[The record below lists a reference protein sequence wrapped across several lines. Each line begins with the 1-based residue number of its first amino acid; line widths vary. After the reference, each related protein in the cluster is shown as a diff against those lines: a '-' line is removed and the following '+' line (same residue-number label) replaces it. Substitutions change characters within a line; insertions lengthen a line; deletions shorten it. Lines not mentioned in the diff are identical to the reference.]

1 MKIEKA
7 KKELL
12 ERYVTVVL
20 RTAAQEKI
28 EDVAAALFRGGL
40 SSFEVTFESPL
51 AAQSI
56 KKLKA
61 LGQDWLVGAGTV
73 LDLESAKTA
82 IEAGADFIFC
92 PHLDL
97 ELLHFAKERDILLIP
112 GILTPS
118 ELVLAW
124 QNGASLVKVFP
135 ASLLG
140 SGYLKALRGPFPD
153 LKCIPTGG
161 ISADNIL
168 DFIKAGASGIGMGG
182 ALVDKKA
189 IGDENWEALTAEAKK
204 IKEIIISQD
213 RLR

>member
-1 MKIEKA
+1 MKAEKA
-7 KKELL
+7 TEELL
-12 ERYVTVVL
+12 ERQVTVVL

-28 EDVAAALFRGGL
+28 EDVASALFQGGL

-61 LGQDWLVGAGTV
+61 LGRDWLVGAGTV
-73 LDLESAKTA
+73 LDLENAKTA

-97 ELLHFAKERDILLIP
+97 ELLHFAKERDTLLIP

-118 ELVLAW
+118 ELVLAL
-124 QNGASLVKVFP
+124 QNGASLVKIFP

-140 SGYLKALRGPFPD
+140 PGYLKALRGPFPG

-161 ISADNIL
+161 LSSDNVL
-168 DFIKAGASGIGMGG
+168 AFMKAGAAGVGMGG
-182 ALVDKKA
+182 SLVDSDM
-189 IGDENWEALTAEAKK
+189 IRENNWEALTLEAKK
-204 IKEIIISQD
+204 VKKLVASSF
-213 RLR
+213 